1 LVINLRT
8 AKAIGLLSRHT
19 KRREFI
25 TLIGGAAA
33 WPLGAR
39 GGSTPPSTI
48 SAVPQ

>member
-1 LVINLRT
+1 M
-8 AKAIGLLSRHT
+8 SDM

-39 GGSTPPSTI
+39 ARQSER
-48 SAVPQ
+48 VQHMQ